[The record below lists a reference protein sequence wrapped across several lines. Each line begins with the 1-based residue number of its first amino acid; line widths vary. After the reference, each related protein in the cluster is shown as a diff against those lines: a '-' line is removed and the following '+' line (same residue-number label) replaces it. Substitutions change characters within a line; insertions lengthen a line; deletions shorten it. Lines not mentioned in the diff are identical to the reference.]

1 MKTIVE
7 EALENDDVIVMSF
20 LIKKLKTGKRLT
32 QKDNIS
38 LCKCVLSVV
47 EENRRLT
54 DSLASTSR
62 LTRDLRDQT
71 VHKE

>member
-7 EALENDDVIVMSF
+7 EALDNDDVIVMNF
-20 LIKKLKTGKRLT
+20 LIKKLKTGKQLT

-47 EENRRLT
+47 EENRRLN

-71 VHKE
+71 VFKD